1 MTDDGIYNI
10 LNKTP
15 LFSGLKEEE
24 LRKMIS
30 ECRLTRWDKS
40 ADIDNDEGIDIFN
53 IIVEGRIKLM
63 QTDPHSGRSI
73 AIFLLER
80 GDVFDV
86 LSLLDG
92 RKHLCTPVA
101 VSETYMLRVPMA
113 TAREWL
119 ETYPEFNERFL
130 PYVGQLMRRL
140 ESFAETVVFDDT
152 ATRLAKLILQH
163 TEKGKLDEENNYPVK
178 MINNVTHELLAEM
191 IGSVRSVVTAQ
202 LRKLK
207 EDEIILYKRG
217 YFAVKKLEELI
228 ERYNL

>member
-10 LNKTP
+10 LNNTP
-15 LFSGLKEEE
+15 LFSCLKEEE

-92 RKHLCTPVA
+92 RKHICTPVA
-101 VSETYMLRVPMA
+101 VSETYMLRVPMV
-113 TAREWL
+113 TARKWL

>member
-92 RKHLCTPVA
+92 RKHICTPVA

-113 TAREWL
+113 TARKWL